1 MSKYAKIARD
11 ITELLDLEGGNAIL
25 NEFLFA
31 MLASRLADLC
41 EDDKPTISGDRFY
54 RFVERNSE

>member
-31 MLASRLADLC
+31 MLSERLRRDHK
-41 EDDKPTISGDRFY
+41 EDKPTVSGDRFY
-54 RFVERNSE
+54 QFIRRNSE

>member
-11 ITELLDLEGGNAIL
+11 ITELLDLEGGNAAL

-31 MLASRLADLC
+31 MLAERLRRDLK
-41 EDDKPTISGDRFY
+41 EDKPTICGDRFY
-54 RFVERNSE
+54 QFMRRNSE